1 MISCQLKGRDDMTS
15 NVVSV
20 GLPVGEVL
28 SIKKKHL
35 EPSVLT
41 GNEKRICIVTGI
53 YGDELEGQ
61 YVCYEL
67 IRRIQERMDLLAGIV
82 DVYPAMN
89 PLGIE
94 SIQRKIPTFDIDL
107 NRNFPGNE
115 QGDLVEHTAARLVQD
130 IIGADLCIDLHASNV
145 FIREIPQVRMVD
157 GVDPALVEYAKMLNV
172 DFVWI
177 HKSKT
182 VLEATLVHTLNT
194 LGVPSVAIEMGVGT
208 RITKE
213 FGEQIVEGI
222 FHVLSELGIW
232 KGEVK
237 KTKKPIISTDG
248 EVKLIHAETS
258 GIFIPRVE
266 HWIGIRKGDV
276 VGEIIDP
283 CEGKVLE
290 LITAPIDGT
299 VFSLREYP
307 IVYEGSLIA
316 RVLGGVL

>member
-1 MISCQLKGRDDMTS
+1 MTS
-15 NVVSV
+15 NIVSV
-20 GLPVGEVL
+20 GLPVSEVL
-28 SIKKKHL
+28 EIKKKHL
-35 EPSVLT
+35 QPSKLT
-41 GNEKRICIVTGI
+41 GKEKRICIVTGI

-67 IRRIQERMDLLAGIV
+67 VRRIQARMDLLEGIV
-82 DVYPAMN
+82 DIYPAIN

-94 SIQRKIPTFDIDL
+94 SIQRKVPTFDIDL
-107 NRNFPGNE
+107 NRSFPGNQE
-115 QGDLVEHTAARLVQD
+115 GDLVEHTASKLVQD
-130 IIGADLCIDLHASNV
+130 IIGADLCIDLHSSDV

-157 GVDPALVEYAKMLNV
+157 GSDPALLEYAKMLNV

-177 HKSKT
+177 HKSNT

-222 FHVLSELGIW
+222 FHLLSKLGIW
-232 KGEVK
+232 KGKVTSVK
-237 KTKKPIISTDG
+237 APIISTDG
-248 EVKLIHAETS
+248 EVQLIHAES
-258 GIFIPRVE
+258 AGIFIPKVE
-266 HWIGIRKGDV
+266 HWIGIQKGDV

-283 CEGKVLE
+283 CEGNVLE
-290 LITAPIDGT
+290 QITAPIDGT

-307 IVYEGSLIA
+307 VVYEGSLLA
-316 RVLGGVL
+316 RVLGGAR